1 MSRDPLLGI
10 TELERVGKGARWKAR
25 TVYRKASTTP
35 EEVAA
40 LLHAAEHNLTAA
52 AMSGTPADDQFGL
65 VFQAVLHLAAVVLR
79 ASGYRTRRMLD
90 RENLFAALPTLFG
103 SEGRILSRRLA
114 ERNKTWKGLKAGRDS
129 VSDEEA
135 ACFADEIE
143 RFHESILEWLH
154 SKHDDLLGAPPA
166 ATE

>member
-35 EEVAA
+35 NEVAA
-40 LLHAAEHNLTAA
+40 LLHAAEHDLTAA
-52 AMSGTPADDQFGL
+52 AMTGTPAADRFGM
-65 VFQAVLHLAAVVLR
+65 VFQAALHLAAVVLR
-79 ASGYRTRRMLD
+79 ASGYRTRRVLD

-103 SEGRILSRRLA
+103 SEGRVLSRSLA
-114 ERNKTWKGLKAGRDS
+114 DWNKAWRGLKAGHDS

-135 ACFADEIE
+135 ARFAGEIE
-143 RFHESILEWLH
+143 RFHESVLEWLH

-166 ATE
+166 AIE